1 MSNRTH
7 TGMRAAICSLL
18 IVGMPYLAF
27 SQVTPTADVAFLVV
41 RVPAD
46 AKVLIAGEATTATG
60 TERTFVTPALKAGR
74 KYSYVVIGTWSEGG
88 KEKRVERTV
97 HFKAGDSSTVDLTQP
112 EAVKSKV
119 VDKPKVMEKP
129 KVVDKPKDKPKV
141 IEKPKE
147 DLKGA
152 ERLKAPKVEDE
163 KKRNPSPEGA

>member
-7 TGMRAAICSLL
+7 TGLRAAICSLL

-27 SQVTPTADVAFLVV
+27 SQVAPTPDVAFVVV

-60 TERTFVTPALKAGR
+60 TERTFVTPTLKTGR
-74 KYSYVVIGTWSEGG
+74 KYSYVVVGTWSEGG

-97 HFKAGDSSTVDLTQP
+97 RFKAGDSSTVDLTQA
-112 EAVKSKV
+112 EAVKPKV
-119 VDKPKVMEKP
+119 VDKPKDTP
-129 KVVDKPKDKPKV
+129 KVIKKPKDKPKV

-163 KKRNPSPEGA
+163 KKKEPKP

>member
-1 MSNRTH
+1 MSNRTLA
-7 TGMRAAICSLL
+7 GMRAAICSLL

-27 SQVTPTADVAFLVV
+27 SQETPTADVAFLVV

-46 AKVLIAGEATTATG
+46 AKVVIAGEATTATG
-60 TERTFVTPALKAGR
+60 TERTFVTPTLKAGQ
-74 KYSYVVIGTWSEGG
+74 KYSYVVVGTWSEGG

-112 EAVKSKV
+112 EAVK
-119 VDKPKVMEKP
+119 P

-141 IEKPKE
+141 IDKPKDKPKVIDKPKE

-152 ERLKAPKVEDE
+152 ERLKAPKIEDE
-163 KKRNPSPEGA
+163 KKKEPKP

>member
-1 MSNRTH
+1 MSNRTLA
-7 TGMRAAICSLL
+7 GMRAAICSLL

-27 SQVTPTADVAFLVV
+27 SQETPTADVAFLVV
-41 RVPAD
+41 RVPGN
-46 AKVLIAGEATTATG
+46 AKLDIAGEATTATG
-60 TERTFVTPALKAGR
+60 PERTFVTPTLKTGR
-74 KYSYVVIGTWSEGG
+74 NYSYVVVATWSEGG

-152 ERLKAPKVEDE
+152 ERLKMPRIEKE
-163 KKRNPSPEGA
+163 KKRN